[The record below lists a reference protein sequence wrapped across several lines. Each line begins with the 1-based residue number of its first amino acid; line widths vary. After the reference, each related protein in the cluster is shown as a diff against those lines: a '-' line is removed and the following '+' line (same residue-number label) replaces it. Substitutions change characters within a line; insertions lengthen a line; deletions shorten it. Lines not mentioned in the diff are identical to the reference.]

1 MEISL
6 FTMIYTGRK
15 KEMKIRSSKNRVI
28 SIAIAAAIISTCTIP
43 NVIAESRND
52 INEPEQTISNSQ
64 EEVYITGE
72 IAELRSEYSKTYEQ
86 SDGSRIA
93 VMSAA
98 PICFYDEEKEEWKEY
113 DNRLNFNEETETFES
128 EETGSDMQ
136 VSLPKNIDEENDIEV
151 KAEGYKVSITPI
163 NMNSSSAKKTNEKK
177 KIKSVSEKS
186 LKKYSLEDY
195 VSDSVLDGKVEY
207 TQDEA
212 SKVEYIFS
220 GSGLK
225 ENIILSEA
233 PINKQTYSFRIKA
246 DGLTAKLKKDNTIKL
261 LDKDEK
267 AVFVIPTPYMY
278 DSNFSFSDKI
288 KTTLKKEGTEY
299 ILTYKP
305 DYKWLT
311 DEERAYPVTIDP
323 TVDTRSYTDKIV
335 DTSVMSALSMNLSK
349 NSRLFAGAYDRNTT
363 DSYIKFTKLP
373 HIDKKWIVSNAVLY
387 LKTASEQGNKINA
400 YKVNSDWDTS
410 SVIGNRPSVESKII
424 DVCSVPSKTNKW
436 VHWDITNVV
445 NSWCNGEANYGIKLS
460 AANVTNSESAFYSSE
475 EADSEKIPFLAIKYN
490 MVSAAQRGENKTV
503 DISRAGKAE
512 IDDFSGNLVLSREDI
527 GYNGKVMPVNISMI
541 YNLNNGSNPTFGF
554 GFKTNYTQT
563 IKSVY
568 NSGKLQYYE
577 YVCGDGSTIFFNYNN
592 IADKYIDMS
601 GSGYTIKCK
610 DKNKTGYDNLVVI
623 DSGGKEHHFEKYGRV
638 VKIVDTSVTSKP
650 AIEIKYNDSISNFYQ
665 IEYIIDGVGRKYKFN
680 YSGIKL
686 TDISYYGKKNTVIQ
700 KVSYEYDSKSNLT
713 KVKYPDGKSVSYSW
727 NNHDMISVC
736 NTDGYTV
743 KFSYSQNPKRLSGIK
758 EYGTAGTK
766 GADISIEYTP
776 YQIKYINN
784 NTGDTETK
792 VFNNSG
798 DLISSFNSK
807 GDVTLNEYSKNA
819 NGLNSL
825 VNTYEHTVRDD
836 NLLENGEFE
845 NGLQG
850 WSMSNDTNTIC
861 NETGHCGS
869 DKAVKLIGEPNK
881 TCSISQSFGGMST
894 GETFEVGGWAK
905 ANASPQN
912 PFNITVTFY
921 NAARVADVQTIK
933 FNPYCTD
940 WQYVIKTFKADIF
953 YTHFVVSVNYSNQIN
968 EALFDGIVVY
978 KSDYT
983 YNDSTSV
990 TEPDENESESK
1001 NENFSSSV
1009 NSDNSVTETIKKD
1022 DIKTVNVFDKYGNNL
1037 RNETSVDGKSVLRS
1051 NEYTDDGNYPK
1062 SSTDSLG
1069 FKTSYSYDLNT
1080 GYLNSITNA
1089 DGSSVNYSY
1098 DNFGKVQKVSQGTA
1112 IENSFSY
1119 DSGDRLSKITHNDF
1133 DYDIGY
1139 TEFGLLKSI
1148 KAGNGNLINYSYDS
1162 KGALIKADYG
1172 NGQSI
1177 DYKYNENGSSSA
1189 VKQGDETLYSYKY
1202 DKDGNLKSVQDN
1214 FSNRKT
1220 EYSTDKDGYRVTEET
1235 GSGVY
1240 HKIYCTNEKL
1250 TEIIGEKEKTLQT
1263 DLGDNSYKIYW
1274 TLADDIYSTYFNAKD
1289 KFGRKSKEGV
1299 YAIYR
1304 NANGKEVELSK
1315 KEVYNKEY
1323 KYISNSPNR
1332 TSELVSEIKYTGA
1345 YNNTIHYGYDGNKRI
1360 SEVNDIYYTYDEA
1373 GHLTTEVNVITRTGV
1388 NFVYDKGG
1396 NVVEVRPFSR
1406 GRYGQ
1411 SHTFTY
1417 GDPNWKDLLTAY
1429 NGNEITYDEIGNPL
1443 TYYNGTEF
1451 NWTMG
1456 QKLKSA
1462 KRSDGVKIK
1471 YIYNAD
1477 GLRTSKTINNVK
1489 FDYYWNDGKLS
1500 AQTYAG
1506 NIMYFRYDGDT
1517 PIGFEYNNS
1526 QYYYVTDLLGS
1537 IIAVLDAEG
1546 KTVAEYSYDA
1556 WGNCTVLE
1564 NVNGIANTNPL
1575 RYRGYYYDSDTG
1587 LYCIQS
1593 RYYDSKTGR
1602 YINANSAN
1610 AVLQGELNLF
1620 EYDTNPM
1627 KYVSQQTTDLSGMG
1641 SGGKVNNSSDYYDV
1655 LRQGSST
1662 ISPPIF
1668 SEHNKTYDALIFSLD
1683 EFIEGSEMIK
1693 KSLENYFKRLCG
1705 FVFRVESANEFKSY
1719 WNSITYAD
1727 VIVLFSH
1734 AGPDTFF
1741 NDLNLQNIRKLKKVN
1756 CKALIILGCNAGH
1769 YTHIWNNIAYEFSQ
1783 KISGITV
1790 ASDGTVGT
1798 AWEGLED
1805 PFFNSYDDSDQKGYF
1820 RYYLSNKDKNR
1831 KNLGWVLYKSD
1842 NVNTTWYQTNLK
1854 FITIPI
1860 ILDYLQNTGFVK
1872 F

>member
-1 MEISL
+1 MKSL
-6 FTMIYTGRK
+6 
-15 KEMKIRSSKNRVI
+15 SS
-28 SIAIAAAIISTCTIP
+28 
-43 NVIAESRND
+43 
-52 INEPEQTISNSQ
+52 
-64 EEVYITGE
+64 
-72 IAELRSEYSKTYEQ
+72 
-86 SDGSRIA
+86 
-93 VMSAA
+93 
-98 PICFYDEEKEEWKEY
+98 
-113 DNRLNFNEETETFES
+113 
-128 EETGSDMQ
+128 
-136 VSLPKNIDEENDIEV
+136 
-151 KAEGYKVSITPI
+151 
-163 NMNSSSAKKTNEKK
+163 KKTNEKK

-233 PINKQTYSFRIKA
+233 PIKNQTYSFIIKA

-261 LDKDEK
+261 LDKDKK
-267 AVFVIPTPYMY
+267 AVFVIPAPYMY
-278 DSNFSFSDKI
+278 DSDFEFSSEI
-288 KTTLKKEGTEY
+288 ETTLKKDGSEY
-299 ILTYKP
+299 ILTYAP
-305 DYKWLT
+305 DYEWLAY
-311 DEERAYPVTIDP
+311 EEREYPVTIDP
-323 TVDTRSYTDKIV
+323 TVDTRDYTDKTV
-335 DTSVMSALSMNLSK
+335 DTSVISVSSMNLSK
-349 NSRLFAGAYDRNTT
+349 NSKLFAGAYDRNTI

-373 HIDKKWIVSNAVLY
+373 HIDKRWIVSNAVLY

-921 NAARVADVQTIK
+921 NAARVVDVQTIK

-968 EALFDGIVVY
+968 EALFDGIFVY

-983 YNDSTSV
+983 YNDSTPS
-990 TEPDENESESK
+990 TEPDENESSST
-1001 NENFSSSV
+1001 NENFSSTV

-1022 DIKTVNVFDKYGNNL
+1022 DMKTVNVFDKYGNNL
-1037 RNETSVDGKSVLRS
+1037 RNETEIDGKSVLKS
-1051 NEYTDDGNYPK
+1051 NEYTEDGNYPK

-1069 FKTSYSYDLNT
+1069 FKTSYSYDSNT
-1080 GYLNSITNA
+1080 GYLNSITDAEGN
-1089 DGSSVNYSY
+1089 SVNYSY
-1098 DNFGKVQKVSQGTA
+1098 NNSGKVQKVSQGTV
-1112 IENSFSY
+1112 IENSFTY

-1133 DYDIGY
+1133 DYEFGY
-1139 TEFGLLKSI
+1139 SEFGLLESI
-1148 KAGNGNLINYSYDS
+1148 NAGNQNLISYGYDNEGTLTS
-1162 KGALIKADYG
+1162 ADYG

-1177 DYKYNENGSSSA
+1177 DYKYNENGSSSS
-1189 VKQGDETLYSYKY
+1189 VKQGDETLYSCKY

-1214 FSNRKT
+1214 CSNRETK
-1220 EYSTDKDGYRVTEET
+1220 YSTDKDGYRVTEET

-1263 DLGDNSYKIYW
+1263 DLGDNSYKVYW
-1274 TLADDIYSTYFNAKD
+1274 TIANNIYSTYFNSKD
-1289 KFGRKSKEGV
+1289 KFGRKSEEGV
-1299 YAIYR
+1299 YGIYR
-1304 NANGKEVELSK
+1304 SSNGKEVELSK

-1323 KYISNSPNR
+1323 SYVSSSPNR

-1360 SEVNDIYYTYDEA
+1360 SEVNDVCYTYDEA

-1396 NVVEVRPFSR
+1396 NVVEIIPFSR

-1451 NWTMG
+1451 SWTMG
-1456 QKLKSA
+1456 RRLKSA
-1462 KRSDGVKIK
+1462 LRSDGVKIK
-1471 YIYNAD
+1471 YTYNAD
-1477 GLRTSKTINNVK
+1477 GLRTSKTIHNVK
-1489 FDYYWNDGKLS
+1489 FNYFWNGDKLT
-1500 AQTYAG
+1500 AQTCG
-1506 NIMYFRYDGDT
+1506 DNTWYFRYDGDT
-1517 PIGFEYNNS
+1517 PIGFEYNDS

-1537 IIAVLDAEG
+1537 IIAVLDADGEIA
-1546 KTVAEYSYDA
+1546 AEYSYDA
-1556 WGNCTVLE
+1556 WGNCTILSDT
-1564 NVNGIANTNPL
+1564 NTIAYTNPL

-1627 KYVSQQTTDLSGMG
+1627 KYVSQKITDLSNMG
-1641 SGGKVNNSSDYYDV
+1641 SGNLISSSNYSDLKPPTNN
-1655 LRQGSST
+1655 
-1662 ISPPIF
+1662 
-1668 SEHNKTYDALIFSLD
+1668 
-1683 EFIEGSEMIK
+1683 IK
-1693 KSLENYFKRLCG
+1693 KVFETYIFTMVEFYDESKIMLMNLEKYFKCVYG
-1705 FVFRVESANEFKSY
+1705 RVYKIRCAEYFHNY
-1719 WNSITYAD
+1719 WDGIGNAD
-1727 VIVLFSH
+1727 VIVLNTHS
-1734 AGPDTFF
+1734 GPDGMF
-1741 NDLNLQNIRKLKKVN
+1741 NNLYIQDVRKLRKIN
-1756 CKALIILGCNAGH
+1756 CEALIILGCNAGH
-1769 YTHIWNNIAYEFSQ
+1769 YSYVWDNIACEFSK
-1783 KISGITV
+1783 KITGIVV

-1842 NVNTTWYQTNLK
+1842 NFNTTWYQTNLK
-1854 FITIPI
+1854 FITMPI
-1860 ILDYLQNTGFVK
+1860 ILDYLQACGLVK

>member
-1 MEISL
+1 MVKGLLLRHI
-6 FTMIYTGRK
+6 GRK
-15 KEMKIRSSKNRVI
+15 KKMKIRSSKSRII

-43 NVIAESRND
+43 NVIAESRNE

-64 EEVYITGE
+64 EDEIYITGE

-98 PICFYDEEKEEWKEY
+98 PICFYDEEKETWEEY
-113 DNRLNFNEETETFES
+113 DNRLTYNEETETFES

-136 VSLPKNIDEENDIEV
+136 VSLPKNIDEQNNIEV
-151 KAEGYKVSITPI
+151 EADGYTVSITPI
-163 NMNSSSAKKTNEKK
+163 DMSSLSSKKTNKKK
-177 KIKSVSEKS
+177 KIKSISEKS

-207 TQDEA
+207 TQDES

-225 ENIILSEA
+225 ENIILSKA
-233 PINKQTYSFRIKA
+233 PIKNQTYSFRLKA

-261 LDKDEK
+261 LDKDKK
-267 AVFVIPTPYMY
+267 AVFVIPASYMY

-311 DEERAYPVTIDP
+311 DEERVYPVTIDP
-323 TVDTRSYTDKIV
+323 TVDTKDYTERTV
-335 DTSVMSALSMNLSK
+335 DTSVVSILSSNIVS
-349 NSRLFAGAYDRNTT
+349 NYTLFVGSYSNYTV
-363 DSYIKFTKLP
+363 DSYIKFANLP
-373 HIDKKWIVSNAVLY
+373 PRDKKWIISKAKLNI
-387 LKTASEQGNKINA
+387 KTSGNNGSKINA
-400 YKVNSDWDTS
+400 YKIKSDWSLKNVYKTAPEVSDT
-410 SVIGNRPSVESKII
+410 IL
-424 DVCSVPSKTNKW
+424 DVCDVPDAKDKW
-436 VHWDITNVV
+436 VYWDITNTV
-445 NSWCNGEANYGIKLS
+445 NSWYNGEENYGIKLS
-460 AANVTNSESAFYSSE
+460 SSYLENNQSMFYSANSEDSANAPFVSVEYKTVSSE
-475 EADSEKIPFLAIKYN
+475 QI
-490 MVSAAQRGENKTV
+490 ENRRSV
-503 DISRAGKAE
+503 DIGRAGKAK
-512 IDDFSGNLVLSREDI
+512 IDDFSGNLILSREDI
-527 GYNGKVMPVNISMI
+527 GFNGKVMPVNISMI
-541 YNLNNGSNPTFGF
+541 YSLNDSSNPTFGF
-554 GFKTNYTQT
+554 GFKSNYTQT

-568 NSGKLQYYE
+568 VLGKFQYYE
-577 YVCGDGSTIFFNYNN
+577 YVCGDGNTIYFYYDD
-592 IADKYIDMS
+592 ITKQYIDKS
-601 GSGYTIKCK
+601 GKEYTLKCK

-623 DSGGKEHHFEKYGRV
+623 DSGGKEYHFEKYGRL

-650 AIEIKYNDSISNFYQ
+650 EIELKYDDNINNFYH
-665 IEYIIDGVGRKYKFN
+665 IEYITDGTGRKYKFN

-700 KVSYEYDSKSNLT
+700 KVSYEYDSNSNLT

-727 NNHDMISVC
+727 NNHDMISAC
-736 NTDGYTV
+736 NTDGYRV
-743 KFSYSQNPKRLSGIK
+743 NFSYTKNPKRLSGIK

-766 GADISIEYTP
+766 GSDISIEYTP
-776 YQIKYINN
+776 YQTKYINN
-784 NTGDTETK
+784 STGDTETK

-807 GDVTLNEYSKNA
+807 GDVTLNEYAKNA
-819 NGLNSL
+819 SGLNSL

-850 WSMSNDTNTIC
+850 WSVSNEAKTIC
-861 NETGHCGS
+861 DEVGHCGS
-869 DKAVKLIGEPNK
+869 DKAVKLIGEPNEK
-881 TCSISQSFGGMST
+881 CSISQGFGGMSE

-912 PFNITVTFY
+912 PFNITVTFFS
-921 NAARVADVQTIK
+921 AARIVDVQTIK

-940 WQYVIKTFKADIF
+940 WQYAIKTFKADVF
-953 YTHFVVSVNYSNQIN
+953 YTNFIVSVNYSNQIN

-983 YNDSTSV
+983 YNDGTPS
-990 TEPDENESESK
+990 TEPSDNESEST

-1022 DIKTVNVFDKYGNNL
+1022 EMKTVNVFDKYGNNL

-1069 FKTSYSYDLNT
+1069 FKTYYSYDLNT
-1080 GYLNSITNA
+1080 GYLNSITEA

-1098 DNFGKVQKVSQGTA
+1098 DNFGKVQKISQGTA

-1148 KAGNGNLINYSYDS
+1148 KAGNRNLVNYSYDS
-1162 KGALIKADYG
+1162 KGALTKADYE
-1172 NGQSI
+1172 NSQSI
-1177 DYKYNENGSSSA
+1177 DNKYNENGNSSA

-1235 GSGVY
+1235 GSGIY

-1250 TEIIGEKEKTLQT
+1250 TEIIGNKEKTLKT
-1263 DLGDNSYKIYW
+1263 DLGDNSYKVYW
-1274 TLADDIYSTYFNAKD
+1274 TLANDIYSTYFNAKD
-1289 KFGRKSKEGV
+1289 KFGRKSEEGI

-1304 NANGKEVELSK
+1304 NTDGKEVELSK

-1332 TSELVSEIKYTGA
+1332 TSESVSEIKYTGA
-1345 YNNTIHYGYDGNKRI
+1345 YNNTIHYGYDENRRI
-1360 SEVNDIYYTYDEA
+1360 SSINDVCYTYDKA
-1373 GHLTTEVNVITRTGV
+1373 GHPTTEVNIITRTGKD
-1388 NFVYDKGG
+1388 FVYDKGG
-1396 NVVEVRPFSR
+1396 NIVEVRPFSR
-1406 GRYGQ
+1406 GRYGKPQ
-1411 SHTFTY
+1411 TFTY
-1417 GDPNWKDLLTAY
+1417 GNSNWKDLLTEY

-1451 NWTMG
+1451 KWTMG
-1456 QKLKSA
+1456 QRLKSA
-1462 KRSDGVKIK
+1462 KRSDGVKIS
-1471 YIYNAD
+1471 YTYNAD

-1489 FDYYWNDGKLS
+1489 FNYYWNDGKLT

-1506 NIMYFRYDGDT
+1506 NTMYFRYDGDT

-1526 QYYYVTDLLGS
+1526 QYYYVTDLLGN
-1537 IIAVLDAEG
+1537 IIAVLDADG
-1546 KTVAEYSYDA
+1546 KTAAEYSYDA

-1564 NVNGIANTNPL
+1564 NVNGIANANPL
-1575 RYRGYYYDSDTG
+1575 RYKGYYYDSDTG

-1602 YINANSAN
+1602 YINANSAKS
-1610 AVLQGELNLF
+1610 ALQGELNLF
-1620 EYDTNPM
+1620 EYDINPM
-1627 KYVSQQTTDLSGMG
+1627 KYVCQQTTDLSGIG
-1641 SGGKVNNSSDYYDV
+1641 SDGKISSCGYSDLKPPRTNN
-1655 LRQGSST
+1655 
-1662 ISPPIF
+1662 
-1668 SEHNKTYDALIFSLD
+1668 
-1683 EFIEGSEMIK
+1683 IK
-1693 KSLENYFKRLCG
+1693 KVFHTYVFTLGEFHDESDIIMMNLKRYFKCVYG
-1705 FVFRVESANEFKSY
+1705 RVYQTNCVDYFHDY
-1719 WNSITYAD
+1719 WDGIGYAD
-1727 VIVLFSH
+1727 VIVLNTHSSH
-1734 AGPDTFF
+1734 EVMF
-1741 NDLNLQNIRKLKKVN
+1741 NNLYIQDVRKLRKVN
-1756 CKALIILGCNAGH
+1756 CKALIILGCEAGH
-1769 YTHIWNNIAYEFSQ
+1769 YKYIWKNIAYEFS
-1783 KISGITV
+1783 KKVTGFVV
-1790 ASDGTVGT
+1790 ASDGYVTS
-1798 AWEGLED
+1798 D
-1805 PFFNSYDDSDQKGYF
+1805 PPINEPIFTSVDE
-1820 RYYLSNKDKNR
+1820 NR
-1831 KNLGWVLYKSD
+1831 EILGWFIYKTEKA
-1842 NVNTTWYQTNLK
+1842 NATMYYTNL
-1854 FITIPI
+1854 ISISIPS
-1860 ILDYLQNTGFVK
+1860 ILDYLQYMKYVK

>member
-1 MEISL
+1 MKKIKGRIISL
-6 FTMIYTGRK
+6 LTVTALIATGTVPHAFSEAGKESGNSEAITDYTV
-15 KEMKIRSSKNRVI
+15 S
-28 SIAIAAAIISTCTIP
+28 
-43 NVIAESRND
+43 
-52 INEPEQTISNSQ
+52 EQNTD
-64 EEVYITGE
+64 EEQAYITGE
-72 IAELRSEYSKTYEQ
+72 VEDLRTRYSKTYEQ

-93 VMSAA
+93 IMSAS
-98 PICFYDEEKEEWKEY
+98 PVHFYDEEKEKWEEY
-113 DNRLNFNEETETFES
+113 DNRLAYNEETENYES
-128 EETGSDMQ
+128 EENGSDMQ
-136 VSLPKNIDEENDIEV
+136 VSLPKKIDEESDIEIES
-151 KAEGYKVSITPI
+151 AGYTVSITPI
-163 NMNSSSAKKTNEKK
+163 DMNSSSSKKTNEKK
-177 KIKSVSEKS
+177 NVKSSSKKS
-186 LKKYSLEDY
+186 LKEYSLEDY

-212 SKVEYIFS
+212 SKVEYICS

-246 DGLTAKLKKDNTIKL
+246 DGLTAKLKKNNSVVICDGENKVFTIP
-261 LDKDEK
+261 
-267 AVFVIPTPYMY
+267 APYMY
-278 DSNFSFSDKI
+278 DSNFFFFFLVKI
-288 KTTLKKEGTEY
+288 TLRKEGTEY

-305 DYKWLT
+305 DHKWLT

-323 TVDTRSYTDKIV
+323 TVDTRSYKDKIV
-335 DTSVMSALSMNLSK
+335 DTSVMSALSMNISK

-373 HIDKKWIVSNAVLY
+373 HIDKQWIVSNAVLY

-445 NSWCNGEANYGIKLS
+445 NSWCNGEENYGIKLS
-460 AANVTNSESAFYSSE
+460 STYVTNSESAFYSSE
-475 EADSEKIPFLAIKYN
+475 EADSEKIPFLAIEYN

-503 DISRAGKAE
+503 DISRAGKAK
-512 IDDFSGNLVLSREDI
+512 IDDFSGNLMLSREDI
-527 GYNGKVMPVNISMI
+527 GFNGKVMPVNISMI
-541 YNLNNGSNPTFGF
+541 YSLNDSSNPTFGF
-554 GFKTNYTQT
+554 GFKSNYTQT

-568 NSGKLQYYE
+568 VLGKFQYYE
-577 YVCGDGSTIFFNYNN
+577 YVCGDGSTVYFYYDDINK
-592 IADKYIDMS
+592 KYIDKS
-601 GSGYTIKCK
+601 GKEYTLKCK

-623 DSGGKEHHFEKYGRV
+623 DSGGKEYHFEKYGRV

-650 AIEIKYNDSISNFYQ
+650 AIEIKYDDSISNFYY
-665 IEYIIDGVGRKYKFN
+665 IEYITDGAGRKYKFN
-680 YSGIKL
+680 YNGIKL

-700 KVSYEYDSKSNLT
+700 KVSYEYDSNSNLI

-727 NNHDMISVC
+727 NNHDMISAC
-736 NTDGYTV
+736 NTDGYRV
-743 KFSYSQNPKRLSGIK
+743 NFSYSQNPKRLSGIK

-776 YQIKYINN
+776 YQTKYINN
-784 NTGDTETK
+784 KTGDTETK

-819 NGLNSL
+819 SCLNSL

-850 WSMSNDTNTIC
+850 WSMSSDTNIKC
-861 NETGHCGS
+861 DEVGHCGS
-869 DKAVKLIGEPNK
+869 DKAVKLIGEPNEK
-881 TCSISQSFGGMST
+881 CLISQSFGGMST

-921 NAARVADVQTIK
+921 NAARIVDVQTIK

-940 WQYVIKTFKADIF
+940 WQYAIKTFKADIF

-968 EALFDGIVVY
+968 EALFDGIFVY

-983 YNDSTSV
+983 YNDSTPS
-990 TEPDENESESK
+990 TEPDENESRST
-1001 NENFSSSV
+1001 NENFSSTV

-1022 DIKTVNVFDKYGNNL
+1022 DMKTVNVFDKYGNNL
-1037 RNETSVDGKSVLRS
+1037 RNETEIDGKSVLKS
-1051 NEYTDDGNYPK
+1051 NEYTEDGNYPK

-1069 FKTSYSYDLNT
+1069 FKTSYSYDSNT
-1080 GYLNSITNA
+1080 GYLNSITDAEGN
-1089 DGSSVNYSY
+1089 SVNYSY
-1098 DNFGKVQKVSQGTA
+1098 NNSGKVQKVSQGTV
-1112 IENSFSY
+1112 IENSFTY
-1119 DSGDRLSKITHNDF
+1119 DSGDRLSKIIHNDF

-1162 KGALIKADYG
+1162 KGALTKTDYG

-1177 DYKYNENGSSSA
+1177 DYKYNENGSSSS
-1189 VKQGDETLYSYKY
+1189 VKQGDETLYSCKY

-1214 FSNRKT
+1214 CSNRETK
-1220 EYSTDKDGYRVTEET
+1220 YSTDKDGYRVTEET

-1263 DLGDNSYKIYW
+1263 DLGDNSYKVYW
-1274 TLADDIYSTYFNAKD
+1274 TIANNIYSTYFNSKD
-1289 KFGRKSKEGV
+1289 KFGRKSEEGV
-1299 YAIYR
+1299 YGIYHSS
-1304 NANGKEVELSK
+1304 NGKEVELSK

-1323 KYISNSPNR
+1323 SYVSSSPNR

-1360 SEVNDIYYTYDEA
+1360 SEVNDVCYTYDEA
-1373 GHLTTEVNVITRTGV
+1373 GHLTTEVNFITRTGV

-1396 NVVEVRPFSR
+1396 NVVEIIPFSR

-1417 GDPNWKDLLTAY
+1417 GDANWKDLLTAY

-1451 NWTMG
+1451 SWTIG
-1456 QKLKSA
+1456 RRLKSA
-1462 KRSDGVKIK
+1462 LRSDGVKIK
-1471 YIYNAD
+1471 YTYNAD
-1477 GLRTSKTINNVK
+1477 GLRTSKTIHNVK
-1489 FDYYWNDGKLS
+1489 FNYFWNGDKLT
-1500 AQTYAG
+1500 AQTCG
-1506 NIMYFRYDGDT
+1506 DNTWYFRYDGDT
-1517 PIGFEYNNS
+1517 PIGFEYNDS

-1537 IIAVLDAEG
+1537 IIAVLDADGEIA
-1546 KTVAEYSYDA
+1546 AEYSYDA
-1556 WGNCTVLE
+1556 WGNCTILSDT
-1564 NVNGIANTNPL
+1564 NTIAYTNPL

-1610 AVLQGELNLF
+1610 AVLQDKLNLF

-1627 KYVSQQTTDLSGMG
+1627 KYVSQKITDLSNMG
-1641 SGGKVNNSSDYYDV
+1641 SGNLISSSNYSDLKPPTNN
-1655 LRQGSST
+1655 
-1662 ISPPIF
+1662 
-1668 SEHNKTYDALIFSLD
+1668 
-1683 EFIEGSEMIK
+1683 IK
-1693 KSLENYFKRLCG
+1693 KVFETYIFTMVEFYDESKIMMMNLEKYFKCVYG
-1705 FVFRVESANEFKSY
+1705 RVYKVRCAEYFHDY
-1719 WNSITYAD
+1719 WDEIGNAD
-1727 VIVLFSH
+1727 VIVLNTHS
-1734 AGPDTFF
+1734 GPDGMF
-1741 NDLNLQNIRKLKKVN
+1741 NNLYIQDVRKLRKIN
-1756 CKALIILGCNAGH
+1756 CEALIILGCNAGH
-1769 YTHIWNNIAYEFSQ
+1769 YSYVWDNIACEFSK
-1783 KISGITV
+1783 KITGIVV
-1790 ASDGTVGT
+1790 ASDGTVSS
-1798 AWEGLED
+1798 ALNGLDD
-1805 PFFNSYDDSDQKGYF
+1805 PILNSYDDVDGDGHF
-1820 RYYLSNKDKNR
+1820 RSYLSDNDKNR
-1831 KNLGWVLYKSD
+1831 DNYGWVLYKTD
-1842 NVNTTWYQTNLK
+1842 NINTTWYSTNMKETTL
-1854 FITIPI
+1854 TS
-1860 ILDYLQNTGFVK
+1860 ILDYLQDCGLVK